1 MNTSGLT
8 VFRKSQKQQVY
19 DRLHRLI
26 MDQRQSVGER
36 LPAIA
41 ELALRF
47 DTSTRTVQT
56 ALEELEARG
65 YLEMRHG
72 SGTFIQSQHRP
83 VSMKDAVAVCMET
96 RAHLFGELAGELAS
110 ALNARNL
117 LPMTLDITS
126 GAGTTLLRRLA
137 HADADCFFVHAADAT
152 FAESLE
158 AASLHTL
165 KPIVAFVS
173 WSGPTDWPN
182 LYRVLTDTVA
192 GGRKVARHLHERGH
206 RRVLALGPPTAAG
219 EWRNPDAPPFA
230 GRSFVQEWTRLGGAC
245 ETLESSSDCPQ
256 EPAGLDEERVV
267 ALLSQPGAPT
277 AIFGTMDLQA
287 WGAQQI
293 IRRRLPHLEGKIG
306 IVGYY
311 DTPWSRAGS
320 PPFSTVA
327 LDLPRMVTAGLE
339 MLEAIR
345 AGREPERKTVV
356 IEPQLVVR

>member
-1 MNTSGLT
+1 MSSLA

-41 ELALRF
+41 ELAVRF
-47 DTSTRTVQT
+47 DTSPRTVQT
-56 ALEELEARG
+56 VLEDLEARG
-65 YLEMRHG
+65 YVDMRHG
-72 SGTFIQSQHRP
+72 SGTYIQSQHRP

-117 LPMTLDITS
+117 LPMTLDIASGTS
-126 GAGTTLLRRLA
+126 ATLIRRLA
-137 HADADCFFVHAADAT
+137 HADADCFFVHTADAA

-158 AASLHTL
+158 ADSLHNL

-192 GGRKVARHLHERGH
+192 GGRMVARHLRERGH
-206 RRVLALGPPTAAG
+206 RRVLALGPPTAAH
-219 EWRNPDAPPFA
+219 EWHSPNAAPFA
-230 GRSFVQEWTRLGGAC
+230 GRSFIEEWERLGGEC
-245 ETLESSSDCPQ
+245 ETFESSFGLPD
-256 EPAGLDEERVV
+256 ETAGLDEERVV
-267 ALLSQPGAPT
+267 ALLTRPGAPT
-277 AIFGTMDLQA
+277 AIFGTMDQQA
-287 WGAQQI
+287 WGARQI
-293 IRRRLPHLEGKIG
+293 LRRRLPHLVDKIE
-306 IVGYY
+306 IMGYY
-311 DTPWSRAGS
+311 DTPWSRAAT
-320 PPFSTVA
+320 PPFSSVS
-327 LDLPRMVTAGLE
+327 LDLPAIVAAGME

-356 IEPQLVVR
+356 IEPRLVVR